1 MDHVN
6 KDSFEGAK
14 ERVFEDDDFIPSDAK
29 PVCPK
34 CFRPYDPQAY
44 YCPYCDAND
53 TINPLTTYMP
63 YIRIRFIYGFF
74 GKMWNVIWYEK
85 KASVLKRIF
94 YFLLVLI
101 FAPFIVVAGFP
112 FVLIRKFAPV
122 SMRDSLNKVFSTLL
136 LIVLPLLLLLLYLW
150 WAFSS

>member
-1 MDHVN
+1 MDHLN
-6 KDSFEGAK
+6 EDSFEGAK
-14 ERVFEDDDFIPSDAK
+14 ERAFEDDDFIPSDAK

-34 CFRPYDPQAY
+34 CFRAYDPQAY

-74 GKMWNVIWYEK
+74 GKMWNVIWYGK
-85 KASVLKRIF
+85 KASVLLRALCF
-94 YFLLVLI
+94 FLMLI
-101 FAPFIVVAGFP
+101 FVPYILILGFP

-122 SMRDSLNKVFSTLL
+122 SMRDSLNKVFSILVF
-136 LIVLPLLLLLLYLW
+136 IIFLLLLLLSSW